1 MRMTRTLLR
10 STALALPPQ
19 ERAALAAELLESLD
33 NVGDEQD
40 VTAAWDAE
48 IGRRILEIERGEVK
62 TISADQVMQRLR

>member
-1 MRMTRTLLR
+1 MTRTLLR

-33 NVGDEQD
+33 NGSDEQD
-40 VTAAWDAE
+40 VATAWDAE